1 VKTAVSKIITLC
13 PTQIAHG
20 QALAEQFSIPVV
32 DGTPLKLTKPRHIE
46 RFVRSQIEPHQTAPS
61 YLFLLSAQGLSLAHL
76 TADTFLSICAD
87 FYSATVNYRRQKGG
101 GKGQMV
107 AKAVGLASGQR
118 PTVLD
123 ATAGLGGDAFVL
135 ASLGCTLAMTERV
148 PEVRALLTDGLRNAK
163 EWGTVHDHLLVDI
176 LSRMSLVEYDAATY
190 MQALTE
196 SQRPDVVYLDPM
208 FPARSKSAQVKKEM
222 QVFHQL
228 VGTDPDADQL
238 LELARACAK
247 KRVVVKR
254 PRIAPELA
262 AARPSYTLTGKSNR
276 YDIYLARCSC
286 FSTE

>member
-1 VKTAVSKIITLC
+1 
-13 PTQIAHG
+13 
-20 QALAEQFSIPVV
+20 
-32 DGTPLKLTKPRHIE
+32 
-46 RFVRSQIEPHQTAPS
+46 
-61 YLFLLSAQGLSLAHL
+61 
-76 TADTFLSICAD
+76 
-87 FYSATVNYRRQKGG
+87 
-101 GKGQMV
+101 
-107 AKAVGLASGQR
+107 
-118 PTVLD
+118 
-123 ATAGLGGDAFVL
+123 
-135 ASLGCTLAMTERV
+135 
-148 PEVRALLTDGLRNAK
+148 
-163 EWGTVHDHLLVDI
+163 
-176 LSRMSLVEYDAATY
+176 

-276 YDIYLARCSC
+276 YDIYVARCSC